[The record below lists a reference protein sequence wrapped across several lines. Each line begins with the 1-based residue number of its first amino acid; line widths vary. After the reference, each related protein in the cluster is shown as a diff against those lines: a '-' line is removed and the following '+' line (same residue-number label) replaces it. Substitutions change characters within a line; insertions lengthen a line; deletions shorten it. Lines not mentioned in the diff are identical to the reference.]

1 MADEFDDFLAKALRP
16 PDCGPDRI
24 FVARVQSQIRL
35 DEQLRA
41 ERRSMLSSLAI
52 QVLGIAALSAS
63 VFWLLRS
70 PEIASFAAES
80 PAILLAALLAA
91 FSFAVLLFSTG
102 PSPRGPRQAFQ
113 PLRSL
118 S

>member
-1 MADEFDDFLAKALRP
+1 MADQLDDFLARALSPAERV
-16 PDCGPDRI
+16 PDRA
-24 FVARVQSQIRL
+24 FVERIQSQIRL

-41 ERRSMLSSLAI
+41 ERRNMVSVLSI
-52 QVLGIAALSAS
+52 QVLGIAAIAAS

-102 PSPRGPRQAFQ
+102 PSPRRPQTSFSIA
-113 PLRSL
+113 
-118 S
+118 

>member
-1 MADEFDDFLAKALRP
+1 MADEFDDFLAQAL
-16 PDCGPDRI
+16 GPREREADRL

-41 ERRSMLSSLAI
+41 ERRGMLSMLAI
-52 QVLGIAALSAS
+52 QVLGIAAISAA

-70 PEIASFAAES
+70 PEIAEFAAES
-80 PAILLAALLAA
+80 PAILLTMLLAA

-102 PSPRGPRQAFQ
+102 SSPRRPRASF
-113 PLRSL
+113 SIA
-118 S
+118 